1 MSDIVVPQGQWEAD
15 QEAALANWLYGE
27 GETVQQGVTVAEIMV
42 EKTSFEI
49 PAPASG
55 TLTITI
61 AEDEIV
67 VPGQVVGSI
76 R

>member
-1 MSDIVVPQGQWEAD
+1 MTDILVPQGQWEPD
-15 QEAALANWLYGE
+15 QEAALATWLYGD
-27 GETVQQGVTVAEIMV
+27 GETVQEGVTVAEIMV

-55 TLTITI
+55 ALSISI

-67 VPGQVVGSI
+67 LPGQVVGSI
-76 R
+76 K

>member
-1 MSDIVVPQGQWEAD
+1 MTDIVVPQGQWEPD
-15 QEAALANWLYGE
+15 QEAALATWLYGE
-27 GETVQQGVTVAEIMV
+27 GEAVQEGVTVAEIMV

-55 TLTITI
+55 ALSILV

-67 VPGQVVGSI
+67 TPGQVIGSI
-76 R
+76 K

>member
-1 MSDIVVPQGQWEAD
+1 MTEILIPHGLWEPD
-15 QEAALANWLYGE
+15 QEAALATWLYGE
-27 GETVQQGVTVAEIMV
+27 GESVQEGVTVAEIMV

-55 TLTITI
+55 ALCISV

-67 VPGQVVGSI
+67 TPGQVVGSV

>member
-1 MSDIVVPQGQWEAD
+1 MTDILVPQGQWEPD
-15 QEAALANWLYGE
+15 QEAALATWLYGE
-27 GETVQQGVTVAEIMV
+27 GEAVQEGVTVAEIMV

-55 TLTITI
+55 ALCISV

-67 VPGQVVGSI
+67 IPGQVVGSVQ
-76 R
+76 

>member
-1 MSDIVVPQGQWEAD
+1 MTDILVPHGQWEAD
-15 QEAALANWLYGE
+15 QDAALATWLYGD
-27 GETVQQGVTVAEIMV
+27 GETVQEGVTVAEIMV

-55 TLTITI
+55 TLSI
-61 AEDEIV
+61 AVEEDAIV
-67 VPGQVVGSI
+67 APGQVLGSI